1 MLEQVAE
8 VLPEVKDRVISL
20 LLMVL
25 FLLLG
30 VAWGVAL
37 TAELKCGSSALTRGL
52 YLSTQLRPCLKQKD
66 DKDDSTSR
74 SNPCSLS
81 GRVVRKTKPS

>member
-8 VLPEVKDRVISL
+8 VLPELKDRVISL

-37 TAELKCGSSALTRGL
+37 TAELKCGSSSLTRGAL
-52 YLSTQLRPCLKQKD
+52 PLDATAAMPQTEGQQR
-66 DKDDSTSR
+66 
-74 SNPCSLS
+74 
-81 GRVVRKTKPS
+81 

>member
-1 MLEQVAE
+1 MLGQVAE
-8 VLPEVKDRVISL
+8 VLPEVKDRAISL

-37 TAELKCGSSALTRGL
+37 TAELKSDSMSLTKGAAPL
-52 YLSTQLRPCLKQKD
+52 EKTAAMPQ
-66 DKDDSTSR
+66 T
-74 SNPCSLS
+74 
-81 GRVVRKTKPS
+81 GRQQR